1 MEKIRNKYLIYLT
14 FILLLTFSL
23 TIYNFFLSFGHIFF
37 KYLGFTASVPYMDV
51 LINFNYLLLL
61 SLLLILYR
69 RWKEE
74 MKKRKKNEATLLSL
88 QKAVETMQLGVTISD
103 RTGKILYTNPAEAE
117 MHGYRVDE
125 LLGKDSRI
133 FGPPETWKPLFK
145 PVLKSFRRETTNV
158 RKDGTMF
165 PVQLMSDVVT
175 SPEGDVFAFVTTC
188 EDIAD
193 RKRNEEQ
200 IRKLAFY
207 DGLTGLPNRALFNDR
222 LGQELAKARRHKELL
237 AVMFIDLDR
246 FKVVN
251 DTMGHDTGDLLIRAV
266 SKRLKK
272 IIREVDTACRL
283 GGDEFVILF
292 TDIKFADDISVIARK
307 ILLQLSEAFV
317 LAGTEV
323 FITASLG
330 VSIFPDHGD
339 GVEALLK
346 NADAAMYYAKEQG
359 RNNYQFYTSTID
371 TNATERARMQ
381 GSLRRAVNQKEFIIY
396 YQPQLDLKTGKIV
409 GAEAL
414 ARWRHPEYGLVSP
427 AEFIPLA
434 EESGL
439 IDQIGKF
446 LIFTACAQ
454 NRAWQ
459 EAGIP
464 PIHIAINISTY
475 QFVREDFIDS
485 LKKIL
490 DEVGLDPKFL
500 ELEFTE
506 SIIMKD
512 SELIASTMQQ
522 LKALGIQCSIDDFGT
537 GYSSL
542 SYLKYL
548 PIDKIKIDRSFIS
561 SLTKNLNDDAIS
573 RAVISMA
580 HELNLKVTAEGVE
593 NLEQLEFLCSHGCDE
608 AQGFLFSRPL
618 PAEDFV
624 GLITN
629 EVFKL
634 QGTNSLSSTVLS
646 FQDSIMPNR
655 KI

>member
-1 MEKIRNKYLIYLT
+1 MEKIKNKYLLYLT
-14 FILLLTFSL
+14 LTLFLTFSL
-23 TIYNFFLSFGHIFF
+23 TIFNFFLSFGHVLF
-37 KYLGFTASVPYMDV
+37 KFLNFKARVPYIDL
-51 LINFNYLLLL
+51 LIDFNYLLLL
-61 SLLLILYR
+61 SLLLVLR
-69 RWKEE
+69 RWWKEE
-74 MKKRKKNEATLLSL
+74 MRKRKKNEEILLSL
-88 QKAVETMQLGVTISD
+88 QKAVETMQIGVTISD
-103 RTGKILYTNPAEAE
+103 RTGKIIYANPAEAE
-117 MHGYRVDE
+117 MHGYGVDE

-133 FGPPETWKPLFK
+133 FGPTETWKPLFN
-145 PVLKSFRRETTNV
+145 PVLKRFRRETTNV
-158 RKDGTMF
+158 RKDRTTF
-165 PVQLMSDVVT
+165 PVQLMTDVVT
-175 SPEGDVFAFVTTC
+175 SLEGDVFAFVTTC
-188 EDIAD
+188 EDITD
-193 RKRNEEQ
+193 RKSDEEQ
-200 IRKLAFY
+200 IKKLAFF

-222 LGQELAKARRHKELL
+222 LSQQLAKVRRHRELL

-266 SKRLKK
+266 SERLKN

-283 GGDEFVILF
+283 GGDEFVILL
-292 TDIKFADDISVIARK
+292 TDIKSVENISIIALK
-307 ILLQLSEAFV
+307 ILQQLSEVFV
-317 LAGTEV
+317 LADTEV

-339 GVEALLK
+339 DLEALMK

-371 TNATERARMQ
+371 TNAMERVRMQ
-381 GSLRRAVNQKEFIIY
+381 GNLRRAIKQKEFVIY

-454 NRAWQ
+454 NKAWQ
-459 EAGIP
+459 EAGVS
-464 PIHIAINISTY
+464 PIRMAVNISTY

-485 LKKIL
+485 LKRIL
-490 DEVGLDPKFL
+490 EEACLNPKFL

-512 SELIASTMQQ
+512 SELITSTMQQ
-522 LKALGIQCSIDDFGT
+522 VKALGIQCSIDDFGT

-542 SYLKYL
+542 KYLKYL

-561 SLTKNLNDDAIS
+561 TLAKNLNDDAIS
-573 RAVISMA
+573 RAIITMA

-593 NLEQLEFLCSHGCDE
+593 NLEQLKFLCSHGCDE

-634 QGTNSLSSTVLS
+634 PGINNLSSTVLS
-646 FQDSIMPNR
+646 FQDS
-655 KI
+655 KA

>member
-1 MEKIRNKYLIYLT
+1 
-14 FILLLTFSL
+14 
-23 TIYNFFLSFGHIFF
+23 
-37 KYLGFTASVPYMDV
+37 
-51 LINFNYLLLL
+51 
-61 SLLLILYR
+61 
-69 RWKEE
+69 
-74 MKKRKKNEATLLSL
+74 
-88 QKAVETMQLGVTISD
+88 
-103 RTGKILYTNPAEAE
+103 
-117 MHGYRVDE
+117 
-125 LLGKDSRI
+125 
-133 FGPPETWKPLFK
+133 
-145 PVLKSFRRETTNV
+145 
-158 RKDGTMF
+158 
-165 PVQLMSDVVT
+165 
-175 SPEGDVFAFVTTC
+175 
-188 EDIAD
+188 
-193 RKRNEEQ
+193 
-200 IRKLAFY
+200 
-207 DGLTGLPNRALFNDR
+207 
-222 LGQELAKARRHKELL
+222 
-237 AVMFIDLDR
+237 
-246 FKVVN
+246 
-251 DTMGHDTGDLLIRAV
+251 
-266 SKRLKK
+266 
-272 IIREVDTACRL
+272 
-283 GGDEFVILF
+283 
-292 TDIKFADDISVIARK
+292 
-307 ILLQLSEAFV
+307 
-317 LAGTEV
+317 
-323 FITASLG
+323 
-330 VSIFPDHGD
+330 
-339 GVEALLK
+339 
-346 NADAAMYYAKEQG
+346 
-359 RNNYQFYTSTID
+359 
-371 TNATERARMQ
+371 MQ
-381 GSLRRAVNQKEFIIY
+381 GNLRSAIKQKEIIIH

-475 QFVREDFIDS
+475 QFVREDFVDS

-506 SIIMKD
+506 SMIMKD
-512 SELIASTMQQ
+512 SELIVSTMQQ

>member
-475 QFVREDFIDS
+475 QFVREDFVDS

>member
-1 MEKIRNKYLIYLT
+1 MYLT

-37 KYLGFTASVPYMDV
+37 KYLGFTASVPYIDV

-158 RKDGTMF
+158 RKDGTTF

-283 GGDEFVILF
+283 GGDEFVVLF

-359 RNNYQFYTSTID
+359 RNNYQFYTSAID

-475 QFVREDFIDS
+475 QFVREDFVDS